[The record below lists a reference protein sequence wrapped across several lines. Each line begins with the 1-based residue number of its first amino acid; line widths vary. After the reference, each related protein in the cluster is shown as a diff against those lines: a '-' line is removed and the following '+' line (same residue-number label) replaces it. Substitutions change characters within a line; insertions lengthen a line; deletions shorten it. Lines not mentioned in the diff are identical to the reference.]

1 MRPSIVRLLSV
12 VALAGIAAG
21 CSGKTDEWN
30 RAAVQGRITL
40 DGQPLQSGTI
50 TFFPI
55 GGTKGPAGGGEIV
68 AGEYSIPV
76 EQGPVVGANRIE
88 VRSVQKTGRMVPSP
102 TAVEADGPYVEGR
115 LVEEFADVVP
125 KRYNTY
131 SELEREVAPG
141 VNQFDLQL
149 DSDSGTSAAPRPQ

>member
-1 MRPSIVRLLSV
+1 MRPSMIRLL
-12 VALAGIAAG
+12 ALIAVLACAVG
-21 CSGKTDEWN
+21 CSGKTDGWN
-30 RAAVQGRITL
+30 RSAVQGGITL
-40 DGQPLQSGTI
+40 DGKPLQTGTI

-55 GGTKGPAGGGEIV
+55 GGTKGPAAGGEIV

-76 EQGPVVGANRIE
+76 EQGPVVGTNRIE

-131 SELEREVAPG
+131 SGLEREVAPG

-149 DSDSGTSAAPRPQ
+149 DSDSETSAAPRPQ